1 MPTDPKRWIKA
12 QFRRAGYELRRFD
25 PTASA
30 AARRLGAIR
39 RGRVSLVVDV
49 GANTGQYAS
58 DLRMFGYRGRI
69 VSLEPL
75 TEPFTALAARA
86 AGDPAW
92 EVMKLAAG
100 AAPCRMP
107 MRVSA
112 NSASSSFL
120 EATPL
125 HVASEPGATP
135 EGQEEVQVVRL
146 DETLRDLA
154 APDERLMLK
163 LDLQGFEL
171 PAIDGAAGLL
181 TAVHVME
188 LELSLAAMYE
198 QQALLPEAMLRVMD
212 LGFRCVG
219 FDEAHTD
226 PDTGHVLQ
234 VDGLFIRDP

>member
-1 MPTDPKRWIKA
+1 MPIEPKRWIKT
-12 QFRRAGYELRRFD
+12 QLRRRGYELRRFD
-25 PTASA
+25 PAASSP
-30 AARRLGAIR
+30 ARRLEAIR

-49 GANTGQYAS
+49 GANVGQYAS

-75 TEPFTALAARA
+75 TEPFAELASRA

-92 EVMKLAAG
+92 DVMRVAAG
-100 AAPCRMP
+100 AAPGRLT

-112 NSASSSFL
+112 NFVSSSFL

-125 HVASEPGATP
+125 HVASEPGASP
-135 EGQEEVQVVRL
+135 GGREEVQVQRL
-146 DETLRDLA
+146 DDAVGGLA
-154 APDERLMLK
+154 APDDRLMLK

-171 PAIDGAAGLL
+171 PAIDGAVGLL
-181 TAVHVME
+181 PAVQVIE
-188 LELSLAAMYE
+188 LELSLAPMYAE
-198 QQALLPEAMLRVMD
+198 QPLLPEAMRRVMD